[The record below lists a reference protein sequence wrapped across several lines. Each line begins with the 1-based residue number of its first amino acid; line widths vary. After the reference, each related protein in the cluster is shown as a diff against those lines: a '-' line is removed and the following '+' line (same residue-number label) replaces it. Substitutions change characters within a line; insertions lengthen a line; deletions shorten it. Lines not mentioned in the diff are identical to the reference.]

1 MTASN
6 TVLSMVD
13 VHKSYGIIPALC
25 GVSFDVQA
33 GEYIG
38 LLGPN
43 GAGKS
48 TLFQVITGLFSA
60 DQGDVELFGE
70 TFHKSGSGLLARVGV
85 VFQARSV
92 DMDMSIEE
100 NLRFHGRLFGLRG
113 DALKVRLDE
122 LTAQFGL
129 SKLRKRKVRQL
140 SGGQQRKVE
149 IARAMLNRPRLL
161 IMDEPSAG
169 LDAPSRRLLVQDMQ
183 KLTRSS
189 GVAILWATHLVDEVE
204 KADRILILC
213 NGRLVCDGAPSTICT
228 VAGAND
234 LTEAYS
240 NLVYEN
246 SGISELP

>member
-6 TVLSMVD
+6 TVLSMLD
-13 VHKSYGIIPALC
+13 VHKSYGIIPALS
-25 GVSFDVQA
+25 GVSFNVQA

-60 DQGDVELFGE
+60 DQGQVELFGE
-70 TFHKSGSGLLARVGV
+70 TLRKSGSGLLARVGV

-149 IARAMLNRPRLL
+149 IARAMLNRPLLL

-204 KADRILILC
+204 KADRIVILC
-213 NGRLVCDGAPSTICT
+213 KGRLICDDKPSTICT

-240 NLVYEN
+240 NLVNEN
-246 SGISELP
+246 SEISDSP

>member
-6 TVLSMVD
+6 TVLSMLD
-13 VHKSYGIIPALC
+13 VHKSYGIIPALS
-25 GVSFDVQA
+25 GVSFNVQA

-60 DQGDVELFGE
+60 DQGQVELFGE
-70 TFHKSGSGLLARVGV
+70 TLRKSGSGLLARVGV

-122 LTAQFGL
+122 LTLQFGL
-129 SKLRKRKVRQL
+129 SKLVKRKVRQL

-204 KADRILILC
+204 KADRIVILC
-213 NGRLVCDGAPSTICT
+213 KGRLICDDKPSTICT

-240 NLVYEN
+240 NLVNEN
-246 SGISELP
+246 SEISDSP

>member
-6 TVLSMVD
+6 TVLSMLD
-13 VHKSYGIIPALC
+13 VHKSYGIIPALS
-25 GVSFDVQA
+25 GVSFNVQA

-60 DQGDVELFGE
+60 DQGQVELFGE
-70 TFHKSGSGLLARVGV
+70 TLRKSGSGLLARVGV

-122 LTAQFGL
+122 LTLQFGL
-129 SKLRKRKVRQL
+129 SKLVKRKVRQL

-204 KADRILILC
+204 KADRIVIMC
-213 NGRLVCDGAPSTICT
+213 KGRLVCDGAPSTICT
-228 VAGAND
+228 MTGAND

-240 NLVYEN
+240 SLVYEN
-246 SGISELP
+246 SEISELP